1 MLRYLPG
8 IFLIQL
14 ISIVLVSL
22 QTIQLSALDL
32 RTMLQLLVPLTVVGV
47 TSALWFDH
55 IGRARAQR
63 HVEKLKAHHA
73 KDRENL
79 QKQTEKEKD
88 RVRAEAQKAIRR
100 ETRRVN
106 TRANLKAFV
115 SLGIAGGAGLLLL
128 FTELFTLGMMT
139 LMTAS
144 GAMGGYL
151 WRASKENPTR
161 LSATR
166 HDQQSDGT
174 MGQTHDKQAQPLI
187 VGEGST
193 RDGSAVVIEDQRADP
208 R

>member
-1 MLRYLPG
+1 MHRYLPG
-8 IFLIQL
+8 IFLIQI
-14 ISIVLVSL
+14 ISVVLVYLHGFDISGVD
-22 QTIQLSALDL
+22 IKSA
-32 RTMLQLLVPLTVVGV
+32 LQLLVPLLVLGIT
-47 TSALWFDH
+47 TALWFEH

-63 HVEKLKAHHA
+63 HVEKLKENHA
-73 KDRENL
+73 KDREKL

-88 RVRAEAQKAIRR
+88 RVRVEAQKAIKR

-106 TRANLKAFV
+106 TKANIKAFV

-151 WRASKENPTR
+151 WRATR
-161 LSATR
+161 EPATTLSVDKTASS
-166 HDQQSDGT
+166 QPVVI
-174 MGQTHDKQAQPLI
+174 THDPQGATP
-187 VGEGST
+187 S
-193 RDGSAVVIEDQRADP
+193 VVVETSRK